1 MTLMQVYWSA
11 YKPVDFGHEEAR
23 NKIPCSKDKTTLVFR
38 ELQQRGF
45 IVKVD
50 EAIFSSRKDGLR
62 LARDYGMQL
71 VDKGENK
78 AHHFSWHGLLSPV
91 ENILFSDTVLRLI
104 F

>member
-50 EAIFSSRKDGLR
+50 EAIFSSRNQGKVRTWR
-62 LARDYGMQL
+62 LTWLPFGGREPTNNWE
-71 VDKGENK
+71 K
-78 AHHFSWHGLLSPV
+78 
-91 ENILFSDTVLRLI
+91 
-104 F
+104 